1 MNKIYFKTQNA
12 FNAKVEQLGNVPGT
26 TTVVSPFKPLNNET
40 QTALIFTNGE
50 LVAKLVMSEMEFYN
64 APIIERGEETPNPT
78 PKEAALEQ
86 LRAWLFDNRMRCI
99 GNNMEAKTEVWATT
113 NNELLLVE
121 DTGENFRLWR
131 SIPFM
136 DLEGAL
142 EALEAHFEFN
152 QMHF

>member
-1 MNKIYFKTQNA
+1 MSMIFFRTPSA
-12 FNAKVEQLGNVPGT
+12 FNERLEQLGNQPGT
-26 TTVVSPFKPLNNET
+26 TTIVGDVQAPGGET
-40 QTALIFTNGE
+40 FGAHIFTNGK
-50 LVAKLVMSEMEFYN
+50 LVAVLVLDEVEFEN
-64 APIIERGEETPNPT
+64 APAMERGEEM
-78 PKEAALEQ
+78 PKQTAKDAALEQ

-121 DTGENFRLWR
+121 DTGTNFRLWR

-136 DLEGAL
+136 DLNTAM

-152 QMHF
+152 QIHF